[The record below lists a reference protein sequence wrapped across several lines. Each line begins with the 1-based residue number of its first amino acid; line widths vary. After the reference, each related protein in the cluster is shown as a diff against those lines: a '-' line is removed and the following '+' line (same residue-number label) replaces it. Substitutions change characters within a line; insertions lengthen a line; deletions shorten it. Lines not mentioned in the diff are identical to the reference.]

1 LTLLT
6 KAKPKSKDKG
16 TPKKR
21 AVSALRGVGAVTTS
35 AADLLIT
42 AKQKRLSMPPTNDGA
57 SVVKLVSRF
66 KQLERDLDTLP
77 LTDVHTQ
84 KLREEHAD
92 IKGRLV
98 AKGYAAKLVALK
110 EWKEGGSDPNKHP
123 WQTPEEQHALLKKL
137 KEIKDKEEKDEEEKL
152 LKEPQDKEE
161 QDLHDLMIDK
171 ELITAFEESVGNC
184 SAG

>member
-1 LTLLT
+1 MDQTL
-6 KAKPKSKDKG
+6 
-16 TPKKR
+16 
-21 AVSALRGVGAVTTS
+21 
-35 AADLLIT
+35 I
-42 AKQKRLSMPPTNDGA
+42 N
-57 SVVKLVSRF
+57 
-66 KQLERDLDTLP
+66 
-77 LTDVHTQ
+77 
-84 KLREEHAD
+84 
-92 IKGRLV
+92 
-98 AKGYAAKLVALK
+98 
-110 EWKEGGSDPNKHP
+110 HP